1 MTDTVSAGPRRNPT
15 SETAGRQRKTI
26 NDDINTMRPVGSG
39 KRRCFLSH
47 GQSSGILSS
56 SVTETLI
63 ARGREGR
70 RVLLPLIRRIVMG

>member
-47 GQSSGILSS
+47 GQSSGIFI
-56 SVTETLI
+56 TETLI